1 LTSNITIPVPKTEPV
16 PLLTWG
22 YAVMFAAV
30 LSLWVFSLILK
41 NTPPSEA
48 FFLHNAER
56 LERFAER
63 TRAGTAGVVMLG
75 DSRLRFGTYDD
86 QRLGR
91 ELTADLGRP
100 VEVVRIINN
109 WAVFDDFAQLVP
121 LILDAKPSLV
131 VLQEGLLAKNRAQP
145 ARLFVGRAYLR
156 WRFFGAGPWSPHGAD
171 QRDMQLEVRCSM
183 LPDIDVMER
192 KKRVDQMVRF
202 DPKGD
207 NARQAANFVKD
218 ATARGVA
225 IGRKVFPTFERHAD
239 LEPLVLPI
247 DIPDELFCDGTHMNP
262 QARVIY
268 STWFIAAIGK
278 LLQDSGS

>member
-1 LTSNITIPVPKTEPV
+1 
-16 PLLTWG
+16 
-22 YAVMFAAV
+22 
-30 LSLWVFSLILK
+30 
-41 NTPPSEA
+41 
-48 FFLHNAER
+48 
-56 LERFAER
+56 
-63 TRAGTAGVVMLG
+63 
-75 DSRLRFGTYDD
+75 
-86 QRLGR
+86 
-91 ELTADLGRP
+91 
-100 VEVVRIINN
+100 VRIVNN
-109 WAVFDDFAQLVP
+109 WAVFDDFAQLIP
-121 LILDAKPSLV
+121 LILEAKPRLV
-131 VLQEGLLAKNRAQP
+131 VMQEGLLAKNRAQP

-183 LPDIDVMER
+183 LPDIDVIER

-225 IGRKVFPTFERHAD
+225 IEFLAIPITTIGRKVFPTFERHAD
-239 LEPLVLPI
+239 LEPLVLPT